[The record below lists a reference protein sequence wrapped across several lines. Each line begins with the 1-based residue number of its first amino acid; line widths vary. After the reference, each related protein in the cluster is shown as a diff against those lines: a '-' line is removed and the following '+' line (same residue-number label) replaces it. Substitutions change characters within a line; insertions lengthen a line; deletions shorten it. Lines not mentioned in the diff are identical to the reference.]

1 VANNLCTPKS
11 GEILVASTQDF
22 LTSSYL
28 ITRKDTFYDRAAFTL
43 MCTYMGDAAETVDLP
58 TPAILKPLELWTG
71 KQIFSVLVRPNV
83 NTRVFVNLVVTEKN
97 YNKKANIGSMCI
109 TDGYVC
115 FRNSELISGQLG
127 KATLGNGNKDGL
139 FTVLLRDYGSE
150 AAAVCMNRLA
160 KLSARWIGNHGF
172 SIGIDD
178 VQPSERLSAE
188 KEKQITKGYDA
199 CDQIIQLYNKGKL
212 DLQPGCNAAET
223 LESSIT
229 GELNKI
235 REAAGNVCQ
244 NELHWRN
251 SPLTMSQC
259 GSKGSFINISQMIA
273 CVGQQSVGGH
283 RAPNGFID
291 RTLPHFPRNDKSPQV
306 YRKDLPYLCISSV
319 HFLLPCFGLVPRIH

>member
-1 VANNLCTPKS
+1 LKS
-11 GEILVASTQDF
+11 LGILA
-22 LTSSYL
+22 
-28 ITRKDTFYDRAAFTL
+28 
-43 MCTYMGDAAETVDLP
+43 
-58 TPAILKPLELWTG
+58 
-71 KQIFSVLVRPNV
+71 
-83 NTRVFVNLVVTEKN
+83 
-97 YNKKANIGSMCI
+97 
-109 TDGYVC
+109 
-115 FRNSELISGQLG
+115 
-127 KATLGNGNKDGL
+127 GNGNKDGL

-235 REAAGNVCQ
+235 REAAGNVCTG
-244 NELHWRN
+244 L
-251 SPLTMSQC
+251 LCLALCFCLCLFLSQL
-259 GSKGSFINISQMIA
+259 SAS
-273 CVGQQSVGGH
+273 
-283 RAPNGFID
+283 
-291 RTLPHFPRNDKSPQV
+291 
-306 YRKDLPYLCISSV
+306 
-319 HFLLPCFGLVPRIH
+319 

>member
-1 VANNLCTPKS
+1 VCNPYNADFDGDEMNLHVPQTEEARTEALMLMGVASNLCTPKS

-115 FRNSELISGQLG
+115 FRNSELICGQLG

-150 AAAVCMNRLA
+150 AAAVCMNWLA
-160 KLSARWIGNHGF
+160 KLRQKDSLPILSIVVCQQQSSF
-172 SIGIDD
+172 SILW
-178 VQPSERLSAE
+178 VVER
-188 KEKQITKGYDA
+188 D
-199 CDQIIQLYNKGKL
+199 
-212 DLQPGCNAAET
+212 
-223 LESSIT
+223 
-229 GELNKI
+229 
-235 REAAGNVCQ
+235 
-244 NELHWRN
+244 
-251 SPLTMSQC
+251 
-259 GSKGSFINISQMIA
+259 
-273 CVGQQSVGGH
+273 
-283 RAPNGFID
+283 
-291 RTLPHFPRNDKSPQV
+291 
-306 YRKDLPYLCISSV
+306 
-319 HFLLPCFGLVPRIH
+319 

>member
-1 VANNLCTPKS
+1 
-11 GEILVASTQDF
+11 
-22 LTSSYL
+22 
-28 ITRKDTFYDRAAFTL
+28 
-43 MCTYMGDAAETVDLP
+43 
-58 TPAILKPLELWTG
+58 
-71 KQIFSVLVRPNV
+71 VLVRPNV

-235 REAAGNVCQ
+235 REAAGNVCTGLLCLALCFCLCLFVCLNYQ
-244 NELHWRN
+244 HL
-251 SPLTMSQC
+251 
-259 GSKGSFINISQMIA
+259 
-273 CVGQQSVGGH
+273 
-283 RAPNGFID
+283 
-291 RTLPHFPRNDKSPQV
+291 
-306 YRKDLPYLCISSV
+306 DLLVQGCFCSAFNLLYLNVSC
-319 HFLLPCFGLVPRIH
+319 